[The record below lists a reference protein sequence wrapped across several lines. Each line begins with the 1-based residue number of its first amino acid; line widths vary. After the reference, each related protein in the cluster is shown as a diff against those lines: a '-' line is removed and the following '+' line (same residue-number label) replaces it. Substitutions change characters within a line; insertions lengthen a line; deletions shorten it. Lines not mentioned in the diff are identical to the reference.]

1 MKGRIR
7 KERECDAAASF
18 LRYARYGFARREGE
32 GFAMYDSIRGSVSG
46 EREAAAMLAVCDT
59 LRLLR
64 FLGREETVAAVRA
77 VYFVRHG
84 RTPKRNEISLRVR
97 RFAAEH
103 YLDDRTVY
111 RRLADAKRLFLQ
123 LIDAHTGEAG
133 RI

>member
-1 MKGRIR
+1 MKNGER
-7 KERECDAAASF
+7 KERGRDRAAASF
-18 LRYARYGFARREGE
+18 MRYARYGFTEREGDR
-32 GFAMYDSIRGSVSG
+32 FAMYDSIRGSVASEG
-46 EREAAAMLAVCDT
+46 EAAAMLAVCDT

-84 RTPKRNEISLRVR
+84 RTPRKNEVSMRVR

-123 LIDAHTGEAG
+123 LLHPPAGEEG
-133 RI
+133 

>member
-1 MKGRIR
+1 MMGRGKDR
-7 KERECDAAASF
+7 HEDVAASF
-18 LRYARYGFARREGE
+18 MRYARYGFARREGA
-32 GFAMYDSIRGSVSG
+32 GFAVYDSIRGSVKG

-64 FLGREETVAAVRA
+64 FLGREETVAAVEA

-84 RTPKRNEISLRVR
+84 RTPRRNEISMRVR

-103 YLDDRTVY
+103 FLDDRTVY

-123 LIDAHTGEAG
+123 LLEGHGTTSEKKM
-133 RI
+133 